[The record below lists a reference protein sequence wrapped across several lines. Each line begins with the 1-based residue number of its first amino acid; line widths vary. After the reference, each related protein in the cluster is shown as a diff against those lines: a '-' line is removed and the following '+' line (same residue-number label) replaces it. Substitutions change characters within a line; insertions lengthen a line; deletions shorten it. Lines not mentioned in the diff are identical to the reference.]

1 MENKLEKNLY
11 LKLLSRIFNDSIKF
25 TEKEW
30 IEIGT
35 HCNFIGEDKVMN
47 DLTTQVTNQ
56 FSEKQNNGGTINFSK
71 IKEKYDQINEKV
83 EKYAEIFNYNCTKLA
98 YSKNSASKLDDFISW
113 INKQDGGANVL
124 NKDELGDLLFNFIID
139 NSEYVMKKNYG
150 KQ

>member
-35 HCNFIGEDKVMN
+35 HCNFIEKDNVIN
-47 DLTTQVTNQ
+47 DLTLKVNNQ
-56 FSEKQNNGGTINFSK
+56 YNEKQNNGGTINFSK

-83 EKYAEIFNYNCTKLA
+83 EKYAEIFGNKCTTLA
-98 YSKNSASKLDDFISW
+98 YSKNSASKLDDFVSW
-113 INKQDGGANVL
+113 IKKQDGGANVL

-139 NSEYVMKKNYG
+139 NSESIMKKSYG